1 MPLPVSNLTPE
12 SSDKDTTDAVNA
24 SFAVCMKE
32 PGKTQEQCAGMIYG
46 IAREK
51 TGKDLQGAKQR

>member
-1 MPLPVSNLTPE
+1 MSLPVSNLTPD
-12 SSDKDTTDAVNA
+12 SSDKETKDAIND
-24 SFAVCMKE
+24 SFAICMKE

-51 TGKDLQGAKQR
+51 TGRELQGAKQR

>member
-1 MPLPVSNLTPE
+1 MPMPVDSLTPN
-12 SSDKDTTDAVNA
+12 SSPQAVKDAISA

-32 PGKTQEQCAGMIYG
+32 PGMTQNTCAGKIYG

-51 TGKDLQGAKQR
+51 TGKEVSGAKSI